1 LRKKLFPDPKYSLVS
16 LNLNL
21 NLFFDYVSYR
31 RGKLMDERLK
41 ELARMIDEA
50 DKLADK
56 IKQTSGGMQVI
67 ERNVERMKACI
78 KMMRIGVLE
87 PVELG

>member
-1 LRKKLFPDPKYSLVS
+1 
-16 LNLNL
+16 
-21 NLFFDYVSYR
+21 
-31 RGKLMDERLK
+31 MDGQLK
-41 ELARMIDEA
+41 ELTRMIDEA

-56 IKQTSGGMQVI
+56 IRQASQGMQVI
-67 ERNVERMKACI
+67 DRNVERMKACI

>member
-1 LRKKLFPDPKYSLVS
+1 MSDVDREMT
-16 LNLNL
+16 
-21 NLFFDYVSYR
+21 
-31 RGKLMDERLK
+31 MDEQLK

-56 IKQTSGGMQVI
+56 IRQASQGMQVI
-67 ERNVERMKACI
+67 DRNVERMKACI

>member
-1 LRKKLFPDPKYSLVS
+1 MT
-16 LNLNL
+16 
-21 NLFFDYVSYR
+21 
-31 RGKLMDERLK
+31 MDEQIK

-50 DKLADK
+50 DKLADR
-56 IKQTSGGMQVI
+56 IRQASQGMQVI
-67 ERNVERMKACI
+67 DRNVERMKACI